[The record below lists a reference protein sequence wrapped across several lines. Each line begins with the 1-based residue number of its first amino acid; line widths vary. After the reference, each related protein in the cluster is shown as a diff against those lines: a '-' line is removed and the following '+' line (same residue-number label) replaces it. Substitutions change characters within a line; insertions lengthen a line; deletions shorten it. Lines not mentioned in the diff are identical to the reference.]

1 MDSGYKSAPAAEPP
15 LVDNL
20 HASAYAI
27 GMCAVYVRLKE
38 LRLALG
44 LTQAE
49 LASRAGIRRATVSR
63 IENAQVT
70 AIDLRVL
77 ERLADVL
84 AVDPGFLLSR
94 TPANRWRRE
103 KKRSPARDSRE

>member
-1 MDSGYKSAPAAEPP
+1 MFMS
-15 LVDNL
+15 
-20 HASAYAI
+20 
-27 GMCAVYVRLKE
+27 AVYVRLKE

-49 LASRAGIRRATVSR
+49 VASRAGIRRATVSR

-77 ERLADVL
+77 EKLAAVL
-84 AVDPGFLLSR
+84 GVDPGFLLGR
-94 TPANRWRRE
+94 TPAGDKGSGRERSGTRR
-103 KKRSPARDSRE
+103 SHGARDPDR